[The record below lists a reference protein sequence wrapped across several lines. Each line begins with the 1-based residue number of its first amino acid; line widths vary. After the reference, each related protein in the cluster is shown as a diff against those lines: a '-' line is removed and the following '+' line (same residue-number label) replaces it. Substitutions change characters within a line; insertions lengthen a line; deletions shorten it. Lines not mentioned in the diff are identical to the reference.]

1 MIGPLVNNNKTAD
14 FPNLRKED
22 MKLNLLKPDQD
33 KHQFFLD
40 IQPRLGK
47 TLRVQARTQINVQLY
62 DFTDIEDLKEN
73 QAVKLRP
80 FIFPFLWTSD
90 GNFKKCIYIYIS
102 ANR

>member
-62 DFTDIEDLKEN
+62 DFTDIEDLKDN

-90 GNFKKCIYIYIS
+90 GNFKKYTIYIVGP
-102 ANR
+102 

>member
-62 DFTDIEDLKEN
+62 DFTDIEDLKDN

-90 GNFKKCIYIYIS
+90 GNFKKCIIYLY
-102 ANR
+102 RP